1 MSGHLRQIAAGL
13 IRRGDDVL
21 LVCEQGPRETRSA
34 WALPGGVVEPGE
46 LLFEALVREVRE
58 ETGLA
63 VAEIGPLLNLT
74 DHDNPGYGL
83 GFDGAPDGPG
93 FHATAAIFAV
103 TRWNGELLP
112 ADPDGL
118 ILDVAFF
125 PLAEALARLE
135 GLPYRVMREPILA
148 YLRGAAPA
156 GTVWCYRRQPDGEDT
171 LVARMDG
178 VGGYNSEHRE
188 SGVE

>member
-1 MSGHLRQIAAGL
+1 MSGRVHQIAAGL
-13 IRRGDDVL
+13 IRRGDEVL
-21 LVCEQGPRETRSA
+21 LVCEQGPHETRSA

-46 LLFEALVREVRE
+46 LLDEALVREVRE

-63 VAEIGPLLNLT
+63 VAEIGPLLYLT

-93 FHATAAIFAV
+93 FHAIAAIFAV
-103 TRWNGELLP
+103 SRWDGELGS

-125 PLAEALARLE
+125 PLALALARLKD
-135 GLPYRVMREPILA
+135 LPYRVMREPILA
-148 YLRGAAPA
+148 YLRGEAPA
-156 GTVWCYRRQPDGEDT
+156 GTVWCYRRQPDGEDA

-178 VGGYNSEHRE
+178 AGGHDSEHRE
-188 SGVE
+188 GRAS